1 MKYIFV
7 INGREDIRQK
17 IEDDLSKQLDGVK
30 IEYEKYYTTGIGD
43 GIRFVRIY
51 CDLHQDEVVCF
62 IACGGTGT
70 INEVASGIVGFKHKS
85 MATLEYGDTSDFLKC
100 FPGRDFHSLAKI
112 LDGELMQLDIIKA
125 NDNYSLNVI
134 NMGFDSYVV
143 HEAQE
148 NLTQGMDAKKSY
160 QRAII
165 KAIFGHRYNHIQV
178 IADGVPLNKRRM
190 LLCVFGN
197 GKWCGGQYICTPNAV
212 LDDGLIEVC
221 LFKTCSLISFILL
234 LDLFKKG
241 THIDHPFGKKRVVYT
256 RAKNIQ
262 VRSKDLIYLCPDGE
276 ITASTSFDITVLP
289 KEINFILP
297 A

>member
-17 IEDDLSKQLDGVK
+17 IDDDLSRQLDGVK
-30 IEYEKYYTTGIGD
+30 IDYEKYYTTGIGD

-51 CDLHQDEVVCF
+51 CDLRPEEVVCF
-62 IACGGTGT
+62 VACGGTGT
-70 INEVASGIVGFKHKS
+70 LNEVASGIVGFKHKT
-85 MATLEYGDTSDFLKC
+85 MAVLSYGDTNDFLKC
-100 FPGRDFHSLAKI
+100 FPDRDFNSLAKI
-112 LDGELMQLDIIKA
+112 LDGERVQFDIIKA

-148 NLTQGMDAKKSY
+148 NLMQGLDAKKSY
-160 QRAII
+160 QKAIFQ
-165 KAIFGHRYNHIQV
+165 AIFGHRFNHIRV
-178 IADGVPLNKRRM
+178 IADGVPLNKKTM
-190 LLCVFGN
+190 LLCVLGN
-197 GKWCGGQYICTPNAV
+197 GKWCGGQFLCTPRAE

-221 LFKTCSLISFILL
+221 LFKTCSLISFIILL
-234 LDLFKKG
+234 GLFKKG
-241 THIDHPFGKKRVVYT
+241 THMVHPFGKKRIVYK

-262 VRSKDLIYLCPDGE
+262 VRSKDLIYICPDGE
-276 ITASTSFDITVLP
+276 LTASTSFDISILP